1 MLGGG
6 LGRKIEQDFISQAIK
21 IAIAINKPVKLTWSR
36 EQDFGNDRYRPFAL
50 INVKAGLDSQNGL
63 ASLIYRNVGPSIKKQ
78 KQPTSVA
85 NDTGAVE
92 GATHLPYAI
101 ANKRIEF
108 VPHPSP
114 VPLGY
119 WRSVGNSVNVFA
131 IESAIDELA
140 LAASLDPLAFRRTLL
155 AGDTRSLAVLDA
167 VAQLGGW
174 SAAVPAGHARGVAFA
189 IGFGSI
195 CAQIVKISVPAV
207 GSIKVHN
214 VACAIDC
221 GTVVNP
227 DSVEAQM
234 QGGIAHGLSAALWGE
249 VTFNAGVANVRNFS
263 NYRMLRLSEMPAV
276 AVSIVQS
283 GASVGGVGETAVP
296 LVAPAIANAYARL
309 TGTRIRTLPFFA
321 GATMGEG
328 GGSGGGGD

>member
-1 MLGGG
+1 
-6 LGRKIEQDFISQAIK
+6 
-21 IAIAINKPVKLTWSR
+21 
-36 EQDFGNDRYRPFAL
+36 L
-50 INVKAGLDSQNGL
+50 I
-63 ASLIYRNVGPSIKKQ
+63 
-78 KQPTSVA
+78 
-85 NDTGAVE
+85 
-92 GATHLPYAI
+92 
-101 ANKRIEF
+101 
-108 VPHPSP
+108 
-114 VPLGY
+114 
-119 WRSVGNSVNVFA
+119 
-131 IESAIDELA
+131 
-140 LAASLDPLAFRRTLL
+140 L

-174 SAAVPAGHARGVAFA
+174 SMAVPAGHARGVAFA
-189 IGFGSI
+189 VGFGSI
-195 CAQIVKISVPAV
+195 CAQIAEISVPAV

-276 AVSIVQS
+276 AVSIIQS

-296 LVAPAIANAYARL
+296 LIAPAIANAYARL

-328 GGSGGGGD
+328 GGSGSGGGG